1 MTPVTINTL
10 GFNGT
15 TLNLQPSDHHWVA
28 RPVLG
33 KTGDRHA
40 IYPIYRTYE
49 MSWELVSDS
58 EYNQLLGF
66 YSLVGTTGTLVA
78 TLPQYGTSTYQ
89 MHSYSGV
96 TLDEPE
102 YSNYFE
108 GYYQNVKLTL
118 NRIIT

>member
-15 TLNLQPSDHHWVA
+15 TLNLQPADHHWVA
-28 RPVLG
+28 RPLLG
-33 KTGDRHA
+33 KTGDGHA
-40 IYPIYRTYE
+40 IYPLYRAYE
-49 MSWELVSDS
+49 MSWELVSDA

-89 MHSYSGV
+89 MHS
-96 TLDEPE
+96 
-102 YSNYFE
+102 
-108 GYYQNVKLTL
+108 
-118 NRIIT
+118 